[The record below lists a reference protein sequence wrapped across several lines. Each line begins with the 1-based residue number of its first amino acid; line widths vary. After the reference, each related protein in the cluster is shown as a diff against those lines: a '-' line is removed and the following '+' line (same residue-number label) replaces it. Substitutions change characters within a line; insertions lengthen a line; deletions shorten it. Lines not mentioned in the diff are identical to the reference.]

1 MQGSVSVVSG
11 SGAVAA
17 EKRVLG
23 PSLDIR
29 TDTGPISVASC
40 YSDQSKFSTQSG
52 DMDLKN
58 VHNDSYVAVYTD
70 SKVKMSGIDG
80 TANVFMKK
88 GSLDIQMSHVR
99 HESR

>member
-23 PSLDIR
+23 PSLDIS

-40 YSDQSKFSTQSG
+40 YSDHTKFSIQTG
-52 DMDLKN
+52 DLRER
-58 VHNDSYVAVYTD
+58 SSELLTRYIY
-70 SKVKMSGIDG
+70 
-80 TANVFMKK
+80 F
-88 GSLDIQMSHVR
+88 LYLL
-99 HESR
+99 